1 MSDGGE
7 LILYTSNDGQ
17 TRIQLKA
24 MEGTVWLTQ
33 AEMADLFQTTPQNIT
48 MLIRAIYDEGEL
60 VEEGTCKDFLQVRL
74 EGERQVQRALK
85 HYNLDIILSV
95 GYRVRSDRG
104 TQFRQWATTT
114 LREYLIKG
122 FVLNDERLKEPGGW
136 DYFDELLERI
146 REIRTSEK
154 RFYQK
159 VTDLFATSVD
169 YDGRSETAQ
178 LFFKTI
184 QNKMLWA
191 VTGKTAAELIVERA
205 NPQLPNMGLNSWKG
219 AKVRKGDITISKN
232 YLTQEELDDLR
243 LIVSAFLEMAEARA
257 RRRQTTTM
265 KEWETFVDDYL
276 KLSEREVLKN
286 AGSVSAD
293 YAERIACERY
303 ETFDN
308 NRKEHER
315 LLAER
320 DYEQDLEAE
329 IKQIEG
335 EVTKRLPKPK
345 PRRKKKE
352 ADDETK

>member
-1 MSDGGE
+1 MSDSGE
-7 LILYTSNDGQ
+7 LILYTSEDGQ
-17 TRIQLKA
+17 SRIQLRVVD
-24 MEGTVWLTQ
+24 GTVWLTQ
-33 AEMADLFQTTPQNIT
+33 AEMAELFLSSKQNVSLHLKNIFE
-48 MLIRAIYDEGEL
+48 EGEL
-60 VEEGTCKDFLQVRL
+60 DENSVVKEYLTTASDGKKYNTKFFNL
-74 EGERQVQRALK
+74 EA
-85 HYNLDIILSV
+85 ILAV
-95 GYRVRSDRG
+95 GYRVKSPRG

-159 VTDLFATSVD
+159 VKDLFTTSVD

-191 VTGKTAAELIVERA
+191 ITGKTAAELIVERA
-205 NPQLPNMGLNSWKG
+205 NPDIPNMGLTTWKG
-219 AKVRKGDITISKN
+219 SKVRKGDITTSKN
-232 YLTQEELDDLR
+232 YLTQEEVSDLN

-257 RRRQTTTM
+257 RRRQTITM
-265 KEWETFVDDYL
+265 HEWETFVDDYL
-276 KLSEREVLKN
+276 KLSERDVLTHGGRISHERME
-286 AGSVSAD
+286 AIT
-293 YAERIACERY
+293 AERYAA
-303 ETFDN
+303 FDA

-315 LLAER
+315 LLAEQ
-320 DYEQDLEAE
+320 DYEQDLETE

-335 EVTKRLPKPK
+335 DVKKRLPKPK
-345 PRRKKKE
+345 KKRE
-352 ADDETK
+352 ADDE